1 MIRITVQ
8 VDGMMCG
15 MCEAHVND
23 AVRKHLTVKKV
34 TSNHKKKETVILTEQ
49 DIPDARLESVITES
63 GYTFLGASR
72 EEDRPR
78 GLDGSV
84 QKVIPFPIR
93 YLLRKEICHIRLP
106 EIASP
111 QTPLVGN
118 SQRDK

>member
-34 TSNHKKKETVILTEQ
+34 TSNHKKKETVILAEQ

-63 GYTFLGASR
+63 GYTFLGAAR

-78 GLDGSV
+78 GLMALF
-84 QKVIPFPIR
+84 K
-93 YLLRKEICHIRLP
+93 K
-106 EIASP
+106 
-111 QTPLVGN
+111 
-118 SQRDK
+118 

>member
-34 TSNHKKKETVILTEQ
+34 TSNHKKKETVILAEQ

-63 GYTFLGASR
+63 GYTFLGAAR
-72 EEDRPR
+72 EEDSPR
-78 GLDGSV
+78 GL
-84 QKVIPFPIR
+84 KALF
-93 YLLRKEICHIRLP
+93 K
-106 EIASP
+106 
-111 QTPLVGN
+111 
-118 SQRDK
+118 K

>member
-49 DIPDARLESVITES
+49 DIPGGTIKYDLS
-63 GYTFLGASR
+63 F
-72 EEDRPR
+72 
-78 GLDGSV
+78 
-84 QKVIPFPIR
+84 
-93 YLLRKEICHIRLP
+93 
-106 EIASP
+106 
-111 QTPLVGN
+111 
-118 SQRDK
+118 

>member
-34 TSNHKKKETVILTEQ
+34 TSNHKKKETVILAEQ
-49 DIPDARLESVITES
+49 DIPDSCLESVISES
-63 GYTFLGASR
+63 GYTFTGAAR

-78 GLDGSV
+78 GL
-84 QKVIPFPIR
+84 KALF
-93 YLLRKEICHIRLP
+93 K
-106 EIASP
+106 
-111 QTPLVGN
+111 
-118 SQRDK
+118 K